1 MKCDK
6 VPISS
11 IPSPQELF
19 NSIEGP
25 SFLLESREGPSEK
38 ARISVVGWEPEVEE
52 KVWKDVDRAL
62 RELSKGRPV
71 ERDLLYRGGPVG
83 YVSYEAVEDWEDVRH
98 KGLNDMGW
106 PKAQFMVPRKF
117 VVYNH
122 VVGTA
127 FLCNVSPSALSKA
140 EVGRLEVWNKK
151 LDVEK
156 AEFLK
161 WVEEARR
168 KEEEGEAIQVVL
180 SKSYTMNYEGDLRA
194 LYMELAKV
202 NPSPYMFHLRFEDA
216 EVIGSSPELLYRV
229 EGNKIETFPIA
240 GTRPRGRDPWEDVKL
255 EEELLSDEKERAE
268 HIMLVDLARNDIG
281 KVSLPGSVKVSRYM
295 FIEKYSHVQHLV
307 SKVEGELDPNFD
319 AIDVLKA
326 TFPAGTVSGAPKP
339 SAMEII
345 GNLEKLRRGPY
356 AGAVGFVDYSG
367 NAEFAI
373 TIRSYFARNGR
384 LRIQAGAGIVYYSI
398 PEREWEET
406 EHKLRALNKALE
418 KFSRQ

>member
-1 MKCDK
+1 
-6 VPISS
+6 
-11 IPSPQELF
+11 
-19 NSIEGP
+19 
-25 SFLLESREGPSEK
+25 
-38 ARISVVGWEPEVEE
+38 
-52 KVWKDVDRAL
+52 
-62 RELSKGRPV
+62 
-71 ERDLLYRGGPVG
+71 
-83 YVSYEAVEDWEDVRH
+83 
-98 KGLNDMGW
+98 
-106 PKAQFMVPRKF
+106 
-117 VVYNH
+117 
-122 VVGTA
+122 
-127 FLCNVSPSALSKA
+127 
-140 EVGRLEVWNKK
+140 
-151 LDVEK
+151 
-156 AEFLK
+156 
-161 WVEEARR
+161 
-168 KEEEGEAIQVVL
+168 
-180 SKSYTMNYEGDLRA
+180 
-194 LYMELAKV
+194 
-202 NPSPYMFHLRFEDA
+202 
-216 EVIGSSPELLYRV
+216 
-229 EGNKIETFPIA
+229 
-240 GTRPRGRDPWEDVKL
+240 
-255 EEELLSDEKERAE
+255 
-268 HIMLVDLARNDIG
+268 MLVDLARNDIG

>member
-255 EEELLSDEKERAE
+255 EEELLSDERK
-268 HIMLVDLARNDIG
+268 G
-281 KVSLPGSVKVSRYM
+281 
-295 FIEKYSHVQHLV
+295 
-307 SKVEGELDPNFD
+307 
-319 AIDVLKA
+319 
-326 TFPAGTVSGAPKP
+326 
-339 SAMEII
+339 
-345 GNLEKLRRGPY
+345 
-356 AGAVGFVDYSG
+356 
-367 NAEFAI
+367 
-373 TIRSYFARNGR
+373 RS
-384 LRIQAGAGIVYYSI
+384 
-398 PEREWEET
+398 T
-406 EHKLRALNKALE
+406 
-418 KFSRQ
+418 

>member
-19 NSIEGP
+19 NSLNEP

-38 ARISVVGWEPEVEE
+38 AMISVVGWEPQIEE
-52 KVWKDVDRAL
+52 KVTKDVDRVL
-62 RELSKGRPV
+62 RELSKGKPV
-71 ERDLLYRGGPVG
+71 NKSLLYRGGPVG

-98 KGLNDMGW
+98 NGINDMGW
-106 PKAQFMVPRKF
+106 PKAQFMVPNKF

-122 VVGTA
+122 VIGSA
-127 FLCNVSPSALSKA
+127 FLCNVSESSLKGA
-140 EVGRLEVWNKK
+140 EVNELVVWNKK
-151 LDVEK
+151 LDVERE
-156 AEFLK
+156 EFIR
-161 WVEEARR
+161 WVEEIKR
-168 KEEEGEAIQVVL
+168 KEEEGEAIQVVI
-180 SKSYTMNYEGDLRA
+180 SKSYSMEYKGDLRS
-194 LYMELAKV
+194 LYIELAKI
-202 NPSPYMFHLRFEDA
+202 NPSPYMFHLRFSDS
-216 EVIGSSPELLYRV
+216 EVLGSSPELLYKV
-229 EGNKIETFPIA
+229 EGNRIETFPIA
-240 GTRPRGRDPWEDVKL
+240 GTRPRGENPWEDLKL
-255 EEELLSDEKERAE
+255 EDELLQSEKERAE

-281 KVSLPGSVKVSRYM
+281 KVSLPGSVKVSKFM

-307 SKVEGELDPNFD
+307 SKVEGELDPSFD

-345 GNLEKLRRGPY
+345 GNLEKLQRGPY

-373 TIRSYFARNGR
+373 TIRSYFARNGK
-384 LRIQAGAGIVYYSI
+384 LRIQAGAGIVYYSV
-398 PEREWEET
+398 PEMEWEET

-418 KFSRQ
+418 KFVRR